1 MKQRIFILPLLLG
14 PVSAMAFEL
23 DVYYDLNGNYDTF
36 CTFPYVGSGNCPSPI
51 TSEAIAEKFMDIA
64 NNRDEVFS
72 GFTLPDGTV
81 LMDSTGDLKLTGRQ
95 VNAKGLDSTVTLRT
109 TNTCAGN
116 GIKNA
121 NGVCVDSNAMAES
134 DKEEGRVDY
143 ATYVDWGS
151 LTPGFNSNG
160 VPSDFSG
167 GETSPNDLGNNGKGG
182 CQYYRKFKVKFHWCP
197 ETYETFTWRWAN
209 TGSVPQGYTAAEG
222 PGLWP
227 SGCVDGPTYDYEWKN
242 PTDLTPGNATY
253 KDSGGNIVN
262 RLNVPSNFDSNW
274 TLRGFYLLN
283 YPTRPSGSDC
293 QPGDHNVLGND
304 LPAGCIQY
312 WGYRNTIANNL
323 VTSNTNTWG
332 RARLGLKK
340 NSSGDLNYIP
350 LNDVLENYANSRW
363 QIWSCTEIKST
374 DVIHLYAGWARN
386 PIVDTAN
393 VGGEFKIYRTGLSNP
408 DKGDAEYRYWCQE
421 SGATLNNAG
430 AYNASC
436 DLGKCSLD
444 NLPGCTTLEACTD
457 ISGAHWC
464 FSGST
469 PSCMSSASGRS
480 MCCNDNLDAC
490 TKESA
495 CTDVGGTWN
504 GTSCVAS
511 SNSGG
516 GNGGGTGG
524 DISGTY
530 KCPVNI
536 YTPTASQHI
545 TVSGPSQSAGTCT
558 YTVSCADGYTN
569 LTGGNATVTCNDQ
582 QSCDAL
588 SFTGYSCT
596 AQTPTV
602 TCPSVA
608 TLQSG
613 APANI
618 TVTAG
623 THTTTQC
630 KYTLTC
636 PTNYTLNGP
645 NSNGQIT
652 CNGSNCASVI
662 DNYSCVAPEPTFSCP
677 DPHDLQKPNNMTISR
692 PTLDSSTQTCTYDLG
707 CISGY
712 AIPMAPPYS
721 PSPETISCT
730 GDQCRDGQYLQS
742 LIDDRQ
748 NHPFTRCGKVW
759 STEECSAT
767 YAEGTNAAGTIRTYW
782 NPSEYNGTM
791 CVLTG
796 QCDEL
801 HCEPGSLGDKYCNG
815 TIRLCGAGAG
825 SEAVSEDCSELV
837 QNYKSV
843 SCSSDCPSLDK
854 MNSKLDP
861 NIEHFSRFSYR
872 YQTATE
878 CQYDVECESGY
889 ISNGQAVCD
898 RTQGC
903 KLNGAGWSFPT
914 CSYDYGN

>member
-14 PVSAMAFEL
+14 PVSAMAFDL
-23 DVYYDLNGNYDTF
+23 HVYYDTNGNCDTF
-36 CTFPYVGSGNCPSPI
+36 CSIQHQGDGCCPTQNVV

-209 TGSVPQGYTAAEG
+209 TGSVPQGYTVAEG

-363 QIWSCTEIKST
+363 QIWSCTEIKPT
-374 DVIHLYAGWARN
+374 DVMHLYAGWARN
-386 PIVDTAN
+386 PIVDTTN

-490 TKESA
+490 TKETA

-516 GNGGGTGG
+516 GNGGG
-524 DISGTY
+524 
-530 KCPVNI
+530 
-536 YTPTASQHI
+536 
-545 TVSGPSQSAGTCT
+545 
-558 YTVSCADGYTN
+558 
-569 LTGGNATVTCNDQ
+569 
-582 QSCDAL
+582 
-588 SFTGYSCT
+588 
-596 AQTPTV
+596 
-602 TCPSVA
+602 
-608 TLQSG
+608 SG
-613 APANI
+613 AS
-618 TVTAG
+618 
-623 THTTTQC
+623 HQR
-630 KYTLTC
+630 
-636 PTNYTLNGP
+636 
-645 NSNGQIT
+645 
-652 CNGSNCASVI
+652 GSNWI
-662 DNYSCVAPEPTFSCP
+662 ELGIPE
-677 DPHDLQKPNNMTISR
+677 
-692 PTLDSSTQTCTYDLG
+692 
-707 CISGY
+707 
-712 AIPMAPPYS
+712 
-721 PSPETISCT
+721 
-730 GDQCRDGQYLQS
+730 
-742 LIDDRQ
+742 
-748 NHPFTRCGKVW
+748 
-759 STEECSAT
+759 
-767 YAEGTNAAGTIRTYW
+767 
-782 NPSEYNGTM
+782 
-791 CVLTG
+791 
-796 QCDEL
+796 
-801 HCEPGSLGDKYCNG
+801 
-815 TIRLCGAGAG
+815 
-825 SEAVSEDCSELV
+825 
-837 QNYKSV
+837 
-843 SCSSDCPSLDK
+843 
-854 MNSKLDP
+854 
-861 NIEHFSRFSYR
+861 
-872 YQTATE
+872 
-878 CQYDVECESGY
+878 
-889 ISNGQAVCD
+889 
-898 RTQGC
+898 
-903 KLNGAGWSFPT
+903 
-914 CSYDYGN
+914 